1 VEKLLINKYAKNKKT
16 IARTMRIKFEKKN
29 NLTNDPR
36 KKN

>member
-16 IARTMRIKFEKKN
+16 IARTMRIKFEKN

-36 KKN
+36 KKI